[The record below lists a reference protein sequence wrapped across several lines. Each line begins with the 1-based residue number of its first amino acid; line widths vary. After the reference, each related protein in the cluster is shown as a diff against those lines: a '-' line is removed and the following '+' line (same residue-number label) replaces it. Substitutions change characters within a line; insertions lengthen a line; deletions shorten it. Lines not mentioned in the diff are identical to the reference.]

1 MNAARTRVFIAFW
14 LIVALG
20 IYIVLTHGRPV

>member
-1 MNAARTRVFIAFW
+1 

-20 IYIVLTHGRPV
+20 IYIVVTRFPEGDEKVKKKC